1 MVFDRKSACERIPL
15 GGIAAAVAALS
26 CGDPADDPS
35 LVHRWD
41 SSGVEI
47 VEALRPL
54 WDSVPGWNIAPE
66 PLVDLALSGAG
77 PNHEFDDVIGMSR
90 LADGSL
96 VLVDRG
102 WSEIRRYSAEG
113 GFLNSTGREGEG
125 PGEYRQIEMM
135 EHAQGDTLLVLDF
148 GGRVTV
154 LGPGLALLRT
164 FDLPPFTRPIY
175 ALDDGTMVVQVAGPF
190 ASGNEPLDRLFR
202 KPRTLWRF
210 RTTGERL
217 DSIGAVEGVE
227 NYLAYGGRLSL
238 WPLFGKASQVATGG
252 GRIFRGESDE
262 MQVEELSPAG
272 DLVRVLRIRDFPL
285 ALTDDEVGAE
295 REAYG

>member
-54 WDSVPGWNIAPE
+54 WDSVPGWTIAPE

-77 PNHEFDDVIGMSR
+77 PNHEFDDVTGMSR

-125 PGEYRQIEMM
+125 AGEYRQIEMM
-135 EHAQGDTLLVLDF
+135 GMHRATPCWYSISAAGSRYWARLGAAAHLRSSSLRATDLRSGRRHDGRA
-148 GGRVTV
+148 GGRAV
-154 LGPGLALLRT
+154 R
-164 FDLPPFTRPIY
+164 
-175 ALDDGTMVVQVAGPF
+175 
-190 ASGNEPLDRLFR
+190 
-202 KPRTLWRF
+202 
-210 RTTGERL
+210 ER
-217 DSIGAVEGVE
+217 
-227 NYLAYGGRLSL
+227 
-238 WPLFGKASQVATGG
+238 Q
-252 GRIFRGESDE
+252 
-262 MQVEELSPAG
+262 
-272 DLVRVLRIRDFPL
+272 
-285 ALTDDEVGAE
+285 
-295 REAYG
+295 